1 MTLPT
6 DGQGRFDE
14 VATLSV
20 YRNIKETICPRNGLD
35 SSKGALLND
44 LSAIKYVY
52 KPVRSISDEQ
62 QPEHTGNYYLNQRGF
77 KFK

>member
-44 LSAIKYVY
+44 LSALNYVY
-52 KPVRSISDEQ
+52 RPVRSISDEQ
-62 QPEHTGNYYLNQRGF
+62 QPKQPRNYYLNQRGF
-77 KFK
+77 TFE